1 MINVVKATGV
11 KEPFSEEK
19 LRSSIKR
26 AGIPNNLQDEV
37 IKHVK
42 DNLYEDIK
50 TADVYNHITEYL
62 EQVEPK
68 HKAKYSL
75 KQAIMELG
83 PTGYPFEDFV
93 SEILKAEGY
102 ETQVR
107 SILSGTCITH
117 EIDVIA
123 EKKGK
128 EKLMVEA
135 KFHNALGLRTDVHVS
150 LYTKARFDD
159 LKDKHGFTKALLFTN
174 TKITSDALTYALC
187 VDVGVVSWS
196 YPDNE
201 SLRDLIEKHG
211 LYPVTILSS
220 LSALEKQTLLDTH
233 LVLVKD
239 ICKNKES
246 LDILEADKA
255 RKERIF
261 EEALRINPS

>member
-1 MINVVKATGV
+1 MFNVVKATGD

-19 LRSSIKR
+19 LRASIKR
-26 AGIPNNLQDEV
+26 AGIPNNLQEEV

-42 DNLYEDIK
+42 DNLYDDIK
-50 TADVYNHITEYL
+50 TADVYNHISEYL
-62 EQVEPK
+62 QKAPS

-102 ETQVR
+102 ETLVR

-159 LKDKHGFTKALLFTN
+159 LRKKHGFSKALLFTN

-187 VDVGVVSWS
+187 ADVGVVSWS
-196 YPDNE
+196 YPDNG
-201 SLRDLIEKHG
+201 SLRDLIEQHK
-211 LYPVTILSS
+211 LYPITMLSS
-220 LSALEKQTLLDTH
+220 LSSIEKQTLLDTH
-233 LVLVKD
+233 LVLIKD
-239 ICKNKES
+239 ICKNKDS
-246 LDILEADKA
+246 LDVLEADKT
-255 RKERIF
+255 KKGLIF
-261 EEALRINPS
+261 DEAMRINPS